1 VIDGLLPSEQLKSSL
16 NGWHFILGIVTKKV
30 HFMGSSRTMWVNRY
44 SKECGKSRVRAS
56 CQVDPSNV
64 YKLGFSAK
72 HAVFTSK
79 SKDWLGTHL
88 MNLLSNYPHYEVPP
102 I

>member
-1 VIDGLLPSEQLKSSL
+1 M
-16 NGWHFILGIVTKKV
+16 GIVTKKV
-30 HFMGSSRTMWVNRY
+30 HFMGGSRTMGVNRY
-44 SKECGKSRVRAS
+44 SKECGKSWVRAP

-79 SKDWLGTHL
+79 SKDWLGKIRI
-88 MNLLSNYPHYEVPP
+88 MCLSGVTCLPTDYCFTELTIKKSN
-102 I
+102 